1 MGKDEEEDSACN
13 LMKLSFCFASSKL
26 LCEQQRRMQH
36 KDEEQKN
43 ARTYT
48 F

>member
-1 MGKDEEEDSACN
+1 MWKYEEEDSACN

-26 LCEQQRRMQH
+26 LCAQQRRMQH
-36 KDEEQKN
+36 KDEEQEN
-43 ARTYT
+43 PHTYT

>member
-1 MGKDEEEDSACN
+1 MRKDEEEDCACN

-26 LCEQQRRMQH
+26 LCEQQCRMQH
-36 KDEEQKN
+36 KNEEQDN

>member
-1 MGKDEEEDSACN
+1 MRKDEEDDSTCN

-26 LCEQQRRMQH
+26 LCEQQRCMQH
-36 KDEEQKN
+36 KDEQQEN
-43 ARTYT
+43 ARAYT